1 MCEKEEKTKEE
12 NAPPCNSS
20 GKKEKKKKKKEKEK
34 MVERSSNVNNN
45 VSSTHIGNSGSSNS
59 GSSSEKE
66 ENMDFN
72 WNIDENESSQNLE
85 FEQQQQ
91 HQQSPIYFDQQNS
104 VPEVSNNIEISCSQ
118 PQVMSEELN
127 ANVEKKPSKNQDVKM
142 GASISFENVSKS
154 ILPRYRKHCNAV
166 KDYLVG
172 NPKLT
177 KKLEKIDNI
186 NEILISG
193 LSRKKSRPLKS
204 EKRFYKLLQGHPII
218 YLFNPNKIAHN
229 LGEDLKKYYKL

>member
-1 MCEKEEKTKEE
+1 MHEKKEQTKEE
-12 NAPPCNSS
+12 INKPCSS
-20 GKKEKKKKKKEKEK
+20 SSKKEKKKKKKEQKEK
-34 MVERSSNVNNN
+34 MVDMSSNVNNN
-45 VSSTHIGNSGSSNS
+45 VSSTHIENSSSGSN
-59 GSSSEKE
+59 SSSEKE

-104 VPEVSNNIEISCSQ
+104 IPEVSNNIEINCSQ

-172 NPKLT
+172 NPKLA